1 MSFKASVRGIR
12 NENELPSE
20 LLLMLG
26 LTKKDIR
33 EDFLKSERTK

>member
-12 NENELPSE
+12 NENELPPE